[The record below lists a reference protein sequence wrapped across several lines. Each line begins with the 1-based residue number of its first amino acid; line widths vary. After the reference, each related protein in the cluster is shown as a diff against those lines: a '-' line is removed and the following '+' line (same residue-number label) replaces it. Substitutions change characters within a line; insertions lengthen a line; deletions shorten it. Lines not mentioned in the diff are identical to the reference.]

1 MIGRCKLL
9 KIIILLFCLFFS
21 HMIPNPLS
29 TLPAYGIEIID
40 SNLFSCEV
48 SGNLKGFYLGIHDN
62 PFAESHDGGLALLR
76 LILTGIILD
85 KASIEFHLLEGGLI
99 NPLMASPS
107 GFTSFSEAE
116 RFRVDRW
123 DHVQST
129 HEDFSS
135 HVSIDRANI
144 TLRLS
149 RCDLTLGRQAIS
161 LGTTYFWN
169 PNDLLTAFSPYE
181 FDRDYK
187 PGIDGVNA
195 EIALGEFSGINFLYG
210 AGDNHRLEESALLI
224 RVFSNILDFD
234 LAIMAGRFREDGFGG
249 ADFSG
254 EVGPG
259 IGIRGEI
266 SYFATESDGDFMQ
279 AVVGSEYRFQNSLY
293 LSGEYFFN
301 GFGTTHTSGYLSKLL
316 SNRIM
321 DGDIFNISR
330 HYLGIL
336 GSYELTPLLIVSLA
350 TIINLVDHSV
360 LIDPL
365 LIYSLGD
372 NMELVA
378 GMVIG
383 EGKKPRE
390 FKLKSEF
397 GSYPDFTFMEFKYY
411 F

>member
-1 MIGRCKLL
+1 
-9 KIIILLFCLFFS
+9 
-21 HMIPNPLS
+21 
-29 TLPAYGIEIID
+29 
-40 SNLFSCEV
+40 
-48 SGNLKGFYLGIHDN
+48 
-62 PFAESHDGGLALLR
+62 
-76 LILTGIILD
+76 
-85 KASIEFHLLEGGLI
+85 
-99 NPLMASPS
+99 
-107 GFTSFSEAE
+107 
-116 RFRVDRW
+116 
-123 DHVQST
+123 
-129 HEDFSS
+129 
-135 HVSIDRANI
+135 
-144 TLRLS
+144 
-149 RCDLTLGRQAIS
+149 
-161 LGTTYFWN
+161 
-169 PNDLLTAFSPYE
+169 
-181 FDRDYK
+181 
-187 PGIDGVNA
+187 
-195 EIALGEFSGINFLYG
+195 
-210 AGDNHRLEESALLI
+210 
-224 RVFSNILDFD
+224 
-234 LAIMAGRFREDGFGG
+234 MAGRFREDGFGG

-301 GFGTTHTSGYLSKLL
+301 GFGTTHTSGYFRKLL

-350 TIINLVDHSV
+350 MIINLVDHSM

-372 NMELVA
+372 NMEFVA

-383 EGKKPRE
+383 EGKKPRG
-390 FKLKSEF
+390 FKFNSEF